1 MHSCAGQAFSVVAGG
16 RTATA
21 AGFVPD
27 DSDLGGRIVLDFG
40 PFDWVEEAE
49 PVIGHPH
56 DPFKRIDVLA
66 SGRHVVVSYG
76 GEVLADSR
84 RPMAL
89 FETYLPT
96 RWYLPADDVRLE
108 VGNKL
113 SFMGIFQNIIVQQL
127 PVSVFKM
134 AIVNHWQGQGSYLSE
149 VRILTPDRQQAV
161 VVSQPTPFEIASGG
175 YADNISFFVNITFPV
190 SGRYVVQTL
199 IDSNLF
205 QEQMLFV
212 SDVGEAEL
220 VGASEAVN

>member
-1 MHSCAGQAFSVVAGG
+1 MS
-16 RTATA
+16 T
-21 AGFVPD
+21 
-27 DSDLGGRIVLDFG
+27 
-40 PFDWVEEAE
+40 E
-49 PVIGHPH
+49 P
-56 DPFKRIDVLA
+56 KNLKLL
-66 SGRHVVVSYG
+66 YT
-76 GEVLADSR
+76 
-84 RPMAL
+84 L
-89 FETYLPT
+89 FC
-96 RWYLPADDVRLE
+96 DDVRLE

-175 YADNISFFVNITFPV
+175 YADNISFFVNVTFPV